1 MNINDFTVIQ
11 IDVEHSRR
19 HHRKYEVEKN
29 LDFFLK
35 PTQITKH
42 QTTNVLIII
51 IPLNYTWY
59 WWENSNQWSISRA
72 SFYNPSP
79 DDAYVSCTKL
89 WPLTDSKEDEYPN
102 DSMKHIN
109 GNTKLYGISKI
120 QSELHSHVSMT
131 TKNYYRILHSLFFLS

>member
-51 IPLNYTWY
+51 IPLNYT
-59 WWENSNQWSISRA
+59 
-72 SFYNPSP
+72 
-79 DDAYVSCTKL
+79 
-89 WPLTDSKEDEYPN
+89 
-102 DSMKHIN
+102 
-109 GNTKLYGISKI
+109 
-120 QSELHSHVSMT
+120 
-131 TKNYYRILHSLFFLS
+131 